1 MDVESQNSDTVYSQ
15 HLGLHH
21 YCNTALPDKPCR
33 TFPDEEKDCDPNDRY
48 FCSMWR
54 TTGFLMSFATV
65 AELATLVCFVVA
77 IGGGSVK
84 REYGWKVLCGL
95 LTVVSVVQFAAMGL
109 VVSLLLLSRG
119 SVTFDPDYFTI
130 GKTFGL
136 LTLAPHSSRSFTITM
151 NISPSQAGDSTRLGS
166 CVPLALVWLPYS
178 LVPWHHAPTSCRQK
192 TMATISSTTPST
204 SSPNQA
210 ERMGDSWRIG
220 FIRNFCSSSHIR
232 DIHGAFRAY
241 RTRAYSFSP

>member
-77 IGGGSVK
+77 IGGGQVK

-109 VVSLLLLSRG
+109 IVSFSLLSRS
-119 SVTFDPDYFTI
+119 SVTFVLGHFT
-130 GKTFGL
+130 KSKAFGL
-136 LTLAPHSSRSFTITM
+136 LTFVDSRSFTITM
-151 NISPSQAGDSTRLGS
+151 STSLSQAGDSTRLGFY
-166 CVPLALVWLPYS
+166 VPSAPVWPPS
-178 LVPWHHAPTSCRQK
+178 WSVPWHHVHTSCHQK
-192 TMATISSTTPST
+192 TMATTSWTTLST
-204 SSPNQA
+204 SSPKPG
-210 ERMGDSWRIG
+210 ETEWEDSWRISSVH
-220 FIRNFCSSSHIR
+220 NFLFFQSH
-232 DIHGAFRAY
+232 
-241 RTRAYSFSP
+241 

>member
-54 TTGFLMSFATV
+54 TSGFLMSFATI

-77 IGGGSVK
+77 IGGGQVK

-95 LTVVSVVQFAAMGL
+95 LSVVSVVQFAAMGL
-109 VVSLLLLSRG
+109 IVSSPRRLLCWSPPPGSAFHLLTVASNKVVPLRQRRILLRPRLEARHVLDSVHRQRQRGRRPGRRPGIMRLLL
-119 SVTFDPDYFTI
+119 
-130 GKTFGL
+130 
-136 LTLAPHSSRSFTITM
+136 A
-151 NISPSQAGDSTRLGS
+151 TRRRRLQ
-166 CVPLALVWLPYS
+166 LPRR
-178 LVPWHHAPTSCRQK
+178 P
-192 TMATISSTTPST
+192 
-204 SSPNQA
+204 
-210 ERMGDSWRIG
+210 
-220 FIRNFCSSSHIR
+220 
-232 DIHGAFRAY
+232 Y
-241 RTRAYSFSP
+241 RCLIPKPKV

>member
-1 MDVESQNSDTVYSQ
+1 MTRLSVYGASLAVFIAASALTLTSILVPHWVSMDVESQNSDTVYSQ

-95 LTVVSVVQFAAMGL
+95 LSVVSVVQFAAMGL
-109 VVSLLLLSRG
+109 ISFLYDNDEYFSVPGWRLDTSWILCTVSA
-119 SVTFDPDYFTI
+119 SVAAILVGALASCAYFLPPEDDGFNFLDDPID
-130 GKTFGL
+130 
-136 LTLAPHSSRSFTITM
+136 
-151 NISPSQAGDSTRLGS
+151 
-166 CVPLALVWLPYS
+166 V
-178 LVPWHHAPTSCRQK
+178 
-192 TMATISSTTPST
+192 
-204 SSPNQA
+204 
-210 ERMGDSWRIG
+210 
-220 FIRNFCSSSHIR
+220 
-232 DIHGAFRAY
+232 
-241 RTRAYSFSP
+241 

>member
-1 MDVESQNSDTVYSQ
+1 MTLTSILVPHWVSMDVESQNSHTVYSQ

-77 IGGGSVK
+77 IGGGQVK

-109 VVSLLLLSRG
+109 IVSFLLLPPR
-119 SVTFDPDYFTI
+119 
-130 GKTFGL
+130 
-136 LTLAPHSSRSFTITM
+136 R
-151 NISPSQAGDSTRLGS
+151 
-166 CVPLALVWLPYS
+166 C
-178 LVPWHHAPTSCRQK
+178 
-192 TMATISSTTPST
+192 
-204 SSPNQA
+204 
-210 ERMGDSWRIG
+210 
-220 FIRNFCSSSHIR
+220 HIR
-232 DIHGAFRAY
+232 PCLLY
-241 RTRAYSFSP
+241 RRRGFPFADSGRHPVVPIR

>member
-1 MDVESQNSDTVYSQ
+1 MTRLSVYGASLAVFIAASALTLTSILVPHWVSMDVESQNSDTVYSQ

-95 LTVVSVVQFAAMGL
+95 LSVVSVVQFAAMGL
-109 VVSLLLLSRG
+109 ISFLYDNDEYFSVPGWRLDTSWILCTVSA
-119 SVTFDPDYFTI
+119 SVAAILVGALASCAYFLPPEDDGYNFLDDPID
-130 GKTFGL
+130 
-136 LTLAPHSSRSFTITM
+136 
-151 NISPSQAGDSTRLGS
+151 
-166 CVPLALVWLPYS
+166 V
-178 LVPWHHAPTSCRQK
+178 
-192 TMATISSTTPST
+192 
-204 SSPNQA
+204 
-210 ERMGDSWRIG
+210 
-220 FIRNFCSSSHIR
+220 
-232 DIHGAFRAY
+232 
-241 RTRAYSFSP
+241 

>member
-109 VVSLLLLSRG
+109 IVSFPLLSRDSIKFVLG
-119 SVTFDPDYFTI
+119 KFTLDKAFWFTDSGLQSFLYDNDEYFSVPGWRLDTSWILCTVSASVAAILVGALASCAYFLPPEDDGYNFLDDPID
-130 GKTFGL
+130 
-136 LTLAPHSSRSFTITM
+136 
-151 NISPSQAGDSTRLGS
+151 
-166 CVPLALVWLPYS
+166 V
-178 LVPWHHAPTSCRQK
+178 
-192 TMATISSTTPST
+192 
-204 SSPNQA
+204 
-210 ERMGDSWRIG
+210 
-220 FIRNFCSSSHIR
+220 
-232 DIHGAFRAY
+232 
-241 RTRAYSFSP
+241 

>member
-109 VVSLLLLSRG
+109 IVSSLPPSRD
-119 SVTFDPDYFTI
+119 SVTFDSDYFAI
-130 GKTFGL
+130 GKALGF
-136 LTLAPHSSRSFTITM
+136 LTPAPHSSHSFTTTTS
-151 NISPSQAGDSTRLGS
+151 ISPSQAGDSTRLGS
-166 CVPLALVWLPYS
+166 FVPSAPVWLPY
-178 LVPWHHAPTSCRQK
+178 
-192 TMATISSTTPST
+192 
-204 SSPNQA
+204 
-210 ERMGDSWRIG
+210 
-220 FIRNFCSSSHIR
+220 
-232 DIHGAFRAY
+232 
-241 RTRAYSFSP
+241 

>member
-1 MDVESQNSDTVYSQ
+1 MTRLSVYGASLAVFIAASALTLTSILVPHWVSMDVESQNSDTVYSQ

-109 VVSLLLLSRG
+109 ISFLYDKDEYFSVPGWRLDTSWILCTVSA
-119 SVTFDPDYFTI
+119 SVAAILVGALASCAYFLPPEDDGYNFLDDPID
-130 GKTFGL
+130 
-136 LTLAPHSSRSFTITM
+136 
-151 NISPSQAGDSTRLGS
+151 
-166 CVPLALVWLPYS
+166 V
-178 LVPWHHAPTSCRQK
+178 
-192 TMATISSTTPST
+192 
-204 SSPNQA
+204 
-210 ERMGDSWRIG
+210 
-220 FIRNFCSSSHIR
+220 
-232 DIHGAFRAY
+232 
-241 RTRAYSFSP
+241 

>member
-1 MDVESQNSDTVYSQ
+1 MTRLSVYGASLAVFIAASALTLTSILVPHWVSMDVESQNSDTVYSQ

-95 LTVVSVVQFAAMGL
+95 LSVVSVVQFAAMGL
-109 VVSLLLLSRG
+109 IG

-130 GKTFGL
+130 GKALGWRLDTSWILCTVSASVAAILVGA
-136 LTLAPHSSRSFTITM
+136 LA
-151 NISPSQAGDSTRLGS
+151 S
-166 CVPLALVWLPYS
+166 CAYFLPPEDDGY
-178 LVPWHHAPTSCRQK
+178 
-192 TMATISSTTPST
+192 
-204 SSPNQA
+204 
-210 ERMGDSWRIG
+210 
-220 FIRNFCSSSHIR
+220 NFLDDPI
-232 DIHGAFRAY
+232 DV
-241 RTRAYSFSP
+241 

>member
-1 MDVESQNSDTVYSQ
+1 MTLTSILVPHWVSMDVESQNSDTVYSQ

-95 LTVVSVVQFAAMGL
+95 LSVVSVVQFAAMGL
-109 VVSLLLLSRG
+109 ISFLYDNDEYFSVPGWRLDTSWILCTVSA
-119 SVTFDPDYFTI
+119 SVAAILVGALASCAYFLPPEDDGYNFLDDPID
-130 GKTFGL
+130 
-136 LTLAPHSSRSFTITM
+136 
-151 NISPSQAGDSTRLGS
+151 
-166 CVPLALVWLPYS
+166 V
-178 LVPWHHAPTSCRQK
+178 
-192 TMATISSTTPST
+192 
-204 SSPNQA
+204 
-210 ERMGDSWRIG
+210 
-220 FIRNFCSSSHIR
+220 
-232 DIHGAFRAY
+232 
-241 RTRAYSFSP
+241 

>member
-1 MDVESQNSDTVYSQ
+1 MTRLSVYGVSLAVFIAASALTLTSILVPHWVSMDVESQNSDTVYSQ

-77 IGGGSVK
+77 IGGGQVK

-95 LTVVSVVQFAAMGL
+95 LSVVSVVQFAAMGL
-109 VVSLLLLSRG
+109 ISFLYDKDEYFSVPGWRLDTSWILCTVSAGVAAILVGALASCAYFLPPEDDGYNFLD
-119 SVTFDPDYFTI
+119 DPID
-130 GKTFGL
+130 
-136 LTLAPHSSRSFTITM
+136 
-151 NISPSQAGDSTRLGS
+151 
-166 CVPLALVWLPYS
+166 V
-178 LVPWHHAPTSCRQK
+178 
-192 TMATISSTTPST
+192 
-204 SSPNQA
+204 
-210 ERMGDSWRIG
+210 
-220 FIRNFCSSSHIR
+220 
-232 DIHGAFRAY
+232 
-241 RTRAYSFSP
+241 

>member
-77 IGGGSVK
+77 IGGGQVK

-95 LTVVSVVQFAAMGL
+95 LSVVSVVQFAAMGL
-109 VVSLLLLSRG
+109 IVS
-119 SVTFDPDYFTI
+119 F
-130 GKTFGL
+130 
-136 LTLAPHSSRSFTITM
+136 LAFVPGTRHVRPGQFHDWQGVPFADSF
-151 NISPSQAGDSTRLGS
+151 
-166 CVPLALVWLPYS
+166 
-178 LVPWHHAPTSCRQK
+178 
-192 TMATISSTTPST
+192 
-204 SSPNQA
+204 
-210 ERMGDSWRIG
+210 
-220 FIRNFCSSSHIR
+220 F
-232 DIHGAFRAY
+232 
-241 RTRAYSFSP
+241 

>member
-1 MDVESQNSDTVYSQ
+1 MTRLSVYGVSLAVFIAASALTLTSILVPHWVSMDVESQNSDTVYSQ

-109 VVSLLLLSRG
+109 ISFLYDNDEYFSVPGWRLDTSWILCTVSA
-119 SVTFDPDYFTI
+119 SVAAILVGALASCAYFLPPEDDGYNFLDDPID
-130 GKTFGL
+130 
-136 LTLAPHSSRSFTITM
+136 
-151 NISPSQAGDSTRLGS
+151 
-166 CVPLALVWLPYS
+166 V
-178 LVPWHHAPTSCRQK
+178 
-192 TMATISSTTPST
+192 
-204 SSPNQA
+204 
-210 ERMGDSWRIG
+210 
-220 FIRNFCSSSHIR
+220 
-232 DIHGAFRAY
+232 
-241 RTRAYSFSP
+241 

>member
-1 MDVESQNSDTVYSQ
+1 MTRLSVYGVSLAVFIAASALTLTSILVPHWVTMDVESQNSHIVYSQ

-77 IGGGSVK
+77 IGGGQVK

-109 VVSLLLLSRG
+109 ISFLYDNDEYFSVPGWRLDTSWILCTVSAGVAAILVGALASCAYFLPPEDDGYNFLD
-119 SVTFDPDYFTI
+119 DPID
-130 GKTFGL
+130 
-136 LTLAPHSSRSFTITM
+136 
-151 NISPSQAGDSTRLGS
+151 
-166 CVPLALVWLPYS
+166 V
-178 LVPWHHAPTSCRQK
+178 
-192 TMATISSTTPST
+192 
-204 SSPNQA
+204 
-210 ERMGDSWRIG
+210 
-220 FIRNFCSSSHIR
+220 
-232 DIHGAFRAY
+232 
-241 RTRAYSFSP
+241 